1 MQADYLDIADDGT
14 IIRGNGVESG
24 GDAFVQFGHDVPI
37 GVPVYVRNL
46 VVRRDAGACAYKGQD
61 GRCYLVSRTG
71 AVSVRGDVYGD
82 EAVAFT
88 PDGRLVFVA
97 SQTHYNFGGVTMP
110 LPPHRVGTSQGIID
124 VRDDG
129 SILWTDDQFSTPRD
143 LRTFGGVEFVKYRT
157 IGPWTFGL
165 SQVGCARFN
174 AVTLQL
180 SVAPQANR
188 TSWTLRGAVV
198 NDVLM
203 VVSSQPGLVLGPDDW
218 TPYVP
223 APAPVPVPVPPV
235 VPVPEVPIVST
246 MMLPADVH
254 ATFAAVAEK
263 FPHTGDDNS
272 RREAVRRAVE
282 TLRARHGP
290 GWVCKSEHGGDWR
303 TASKDAIGYVPFG
316 TMHGVQAQMFI
327 WDMVNGTTRK
337 VEAPHLSEPK
347 RPAYALVPDAA
358 DWLATSTPQPPPVV
372 VPPPVVAPPV
382 TPPAQPAPD
391 LTAVLEKLDALMD
404 EMAQHRLDMAGME
417 VALRNEIL
425 ALTPPGYKGTAKGG
439 WPLGTVSIT
448 LTPEATKP

>member
-1 MQADYLDIADDGT
+1 MRDDYLAIADDGT
-14 IIRGNGVESG
+14 IVRGNGVESG
-24 GDAFVQFGHDVPI
+24 GDAFVRFGHDVPI
-37 GVPVYVRNL
+37 GVPAHVRNP
-46 VVRRDAGACAYKGQD
+46 VVRRDAKALAFKGQN
-61 GRCYLVSRTG
+61 GTCYLVSRSG
-71 AVSVRGDVYGD
+71 HVEPQGPVYGD

-88 PDGRLVFVA
+88 PDGRLVFIT
-97 SQTHYNFGGVTMP
+97 SQTHYIFGGVPMP
-110 LPPHRVGTSQGIID
+110 LPAHRVGTSQGIID

-129 SILWTDDQFSTPRD
+129 SIIWTDDQFSTPRD

-188 TSWTLRGAVV
+188 TSWMLRGAVV

-223 APAPVPVPVPPV
+223 APVPAPVPVPVPPV
-235 VPVPEVPIVST
+235 ALVPAPEVPVPEPTPDFVLAMRARVLATPPPAPHQARAWIV
-246 MMLPADVH
+246 DII
-254 ATFAAVAEK
+254 
-263 FPHTGDDNS
+263 
-272 RREAVRRAVE
+272 RAVGDPRWGVHQNPGLPDG
-282 TLRARHGP
+282 TGAQDILALNIPAHGKP
-290 GWVCKSEHGGDWR
+290 HQIFDVVADEDGASGSPRVVWQDVTTTMREGGR
-303 TASKDAIGYVPFG
+303 FVP
-316 TMHGVQAQMFI
+316 V
-327 WDMVNGTTRK
+327 
-337 VEAPHLSEPK
+337 L
-347 RPAYALVPDAA
+347 
-358 DWLATSTPQPPPVV
+358 TSQPVPQPTPA
-372 VPPPVVAPPV
+372 VPPP
-382 TPPAQPAPD
+382 TPPTPGQPSVD
-391 LTAVLEKLDALMD
+391 ITAVLEKLDALMD